1 MNLQQPP
8 SKLRWRCRRGMQEL
22 DVMLGDW
29 LEQCWPEADEERRKA
44 FDRLLEIED
53 DRLWDWLL
61 GRSRPEPGLEDI
73 VEAIRARHFGAS
85 TQ

>member
-1 MNLQQPP
+1 
-8 SKLRWRCRRGMQEL
+8 
-22 DVMLGDW
+22 MLGGW
-29 LEQCWPEADEERRKA
+29 LDDCWSGADEHLRED

-73 VEAIRARHFGAS
+73 VEAIRARHFGPS
-85 TQ
+85 KQ